1 LEEIVEISSI
11 KKKKKK
17 KKSNS
22 NSNSNNNMNRRNE
35 QREAIHLQDVACKVD
50 KSRKRPASHIDFSVD
65 KQVLKSHLNCRLLYT
80 NPAAAAQQQQQQTE
94 KRSIQCTYEHAE
106 DDLAT
111 SFR

>member
-17 KKSNS
+17 KKSN
-22 NSNSNNNMNRRNE
+22 NNSNNNMNRRNE
-35 QREAIHLQDVACKVD
+35 QQAAIHLQDVACKVD

-80 NPAAAAQQQQQQTE
+80 NPAAAQQQQQQQQRTE